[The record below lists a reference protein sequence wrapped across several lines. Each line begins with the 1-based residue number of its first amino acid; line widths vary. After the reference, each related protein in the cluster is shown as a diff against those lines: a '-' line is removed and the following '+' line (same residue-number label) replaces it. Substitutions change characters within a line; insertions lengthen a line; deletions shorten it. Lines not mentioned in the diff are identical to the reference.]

1 MAHLSFT
8 QNLQRHLRCE
18 SQEHPGSSV
27 ADVLENA
34 FAQDP
39 RLRGYVLEDDGSL
52 RKHMNIFVNGE
63 QISDRRGLSDA
74 VGDSDELYIMQA
86 LSGG

>member
-8 QNLQRHLRCE
+8 TNLQRHLRCE
-18 SQEHPGSSV
+18 AQEHPGASV
-27 ADVLENA
+27 AEVLEAA

-39 RLRGYVLEDDGSL
+39 RMRGYLLEDDGGL
-52 RKHMNIFVNGE
+52 RKHMNIFLNGQ
-63 QISDRRGLSDA
+63 QIRDRRRLSDP
-74 VGDSDELYIMQA
+74 VCDRDELYIMQA

>member
-18 SQEHPGSSV
+18 PQEHPGSTVSE
-27 ADVLENA
+27 VLEGA

-39 RLRGYVLEDDGSL
+39 RLRSYVLEDDGAL
-52 RKHMNIFVNGE
+52 RKHMNVFVNGE
-63 QISDRRGLSDA
+63 QILDRRRLSDA